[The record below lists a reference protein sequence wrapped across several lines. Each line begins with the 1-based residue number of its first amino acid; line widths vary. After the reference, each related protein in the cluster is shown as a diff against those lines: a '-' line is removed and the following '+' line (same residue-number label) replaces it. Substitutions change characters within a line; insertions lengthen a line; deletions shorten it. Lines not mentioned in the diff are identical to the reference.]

1 MNYGLFSAEV
11 HLSLDRLDDWPL
23 LRSVLA
29 EAALRLTGRGESV
42 RFVRTTFLP
51 ERGTLVCVF
60 LAENVATVRGM
71 LDAANLPALR
81 IEPAIELPSLD
92 PEVSRG

>member
-1 MNYGLFSAEV
+1 MTSVLYSAEV
-11 HLSLDRLDDWPL
+11 RLTLDQVADWPL

-29 EAALRLTGRGESV
+29 EAALRLTGRGDTV
-42 RFVRTTFLP
+42 RFVRTTYLP
-51 ERGTLVCVF
+51 ERGTLECVF

-81 IEPAIELPSLD
+81 IEPAVELPGLD
-92 PEVSRG
+92 PEVGHG